1 MCGESIVE
9 TIGENRVTMSSVL
22 AEPVMKVA
30 PTAQAPRWVVAR
42 FADGGIGD
50 HVSCLMGSWWYARQ
64 TGRTLVIDW
73 RGSRFNSR
81 RGDGRNGVGEL
92 FEIGTTLAG
101 VPTIADDSVAQL
113 PFSDDAYPAKWSAA
127 HLAGVQHV
135 GHTPEE
141 IVAVGRLVGAGQE
154 VPQAWVAFNQWID
167 PPPPRDEARRL
178 LAELQFTAPIRVA
191 ADRWFGAHVGTR
203 HAVAI
208 HIRHGN
214 GENIGWR
221 AAYWLDPWRFTRQCL
236 MNALTDVH
244 RPGRHGR
251 FGDNMPDSLVRTESL
266 RGSELAFLRRI
277 AQRVA
282 VMRARLGD
290 AVPVLFCD
298 SQVVAETARQL
309 MPDLQVP
316 PKTFLAPNAGP
327 LHATT
332 KQAAAG
338 AAVPSMQQVTQEMCV
353 EMELMRRCSAL
364 VCMAS
369 GFSIFSRVSL
379 DPDYVEELQAGWFN
393 RKLDRAVDRLPLQR
407 LRAWWP
413 G

>member
-282 VMRARLGD
+282 VMRARLAGGGRDRAATD
-290 AVPVLFCD
+290 AR
-298 SQVVAETARQL
+298 S
-309 MPDLQVP
+309 
-316 PKTFLAPNAGP
+316 
-327 LHATT
+327 
-332 KQAAAG
+332 AG
-338 AAVPSMQQVTQEMCV
+338 AAQDLPRAQ
-353 EMELMRRCSAL
+353 RRA
-364 VCMAS
+364 AA
-369 GFSIFSRVSL
+369 R
-379 DPDYVEELQAGWFN
+379 DDEAG
-393 RKLDRAVDRLPLQR
+393 RRRRRGAVDAAGDAGDVRGDGADAPLLGAGVHGQRFFHLLARQPRPR
-407 LRAWWP
+407 LRRRVAGRLVQP
-413 G
+413 QARPRGGSLAAAAVARVVARLNEFSLVAS